1 MIGSRGAS
9 FLFQRTQLSSSC
21 SSFSCRSKSKY
32 TRAMLS
38 WRSTPG
44 RGRTCRPRHPLLEVV
59 SGSRAGGLT
68 HRGPADLLD
77 VRGIDSLSCLR
88 SHRHLPAPSAA
99 MCGCPPTGSDEVAL
113 RRRRRAR
120 LVLPGV
126 RRARVRLRLRAGASL
141 LARGV
146 RAPALASIA
155 NSSAEILV
163 DGGEV
168 ITYLKEVPGSV
179 PDEPRRCP
187 DRRAV
192 VSLEYLGRPMLGLAL
207 GGWWLRQGAKGES

>member
-1 MIGSRGAS
+1 
-9 FLFQRTQLSSSC
+9 
-21 SSFSCRSKSKY
+21 
-32 TRAMLS
+32 MLS

-44 RGRTCRPRHPLLEVV
+44 RGRACRPRHQLLEVV
-59 SGSRAGGLT
+59 SGSRVGGLT

-113 RRRRRAR
+113 RQVDDE
-120 LVLPGV
+120 LVWFCPECDEHEFC
-126 RRARVRLRLRAGASL
+126 RRLRAGASL

-163 DGGEV
+163 DGGV
-168 ITYLKEVPGSV
+168 LMASLKRCRAAFRTNPGAAG
-179 PDEPRRCP
+179 PPRR
-187 DRRAV
+187 RSRWRTSV
-192 VSLEYLGRPMLGLAL
+192 GRCSGS
-207 GGWWLRQGAKGES
+207 R